1 MCKVSTEFMDWKFWK
16 KLWYLQEDCKKDA
29 DIDVSDVYCESQTP
43 NPSAPN
49 TAECQPWVPCSLD
62 DEKGFDISRVYNY
75 TPIDQMPV
83 VPSDP
88 GSGHENPDHPSGP
101 GGGHEN
107 PDHSSGPGSG
117 THNSSSTTDIP
128 AKQVNTGARNTG
140 AHTLTV
146 IVVLA
151 VIPFIH
157 I

>member
-1 MCKVSTEFMDWKFWK
+1 MEWKFWE
-16 KLWYLQEDCKKDA
+16 KLWYLQKDCKEDA
-29 DIDVSDVYCESQTP
+29 GIDVSDVYCESQTL

-49 TAECQPWVPCSLD
+49 TAECQPWVPCSLN
-62 DEKGFDISRVYNY
+62 DEKGVDISRVYNY

-101 GGGHEN
+101 G
-107 PDHSSGPGSG
+107 SG
-117 THNSSSTTDIP
+117 THNSPSTTDIP